1 MVWRPGIAIVD
12 QGRDAPDIESVL
24 AGDKGVHQDVQG
36 SGKLYLSLF
45 GPRMSSAA
53 TPPSAPVSV
62 AEGTFLL
69 QQSRDLSREKRER
82 RYGIRW
88 MARATGDLPAMFD

>member
-1 MVWRPGIAIVD
+1 VD

-24 AGDKGVHQDVQG
+24 AGDKGVHQDVQA

-53 TPPSAPVSV
+53 TPSLSARIC
-62 AEGTFLL
+62 G
-69 QQSRDLSREKRER
+69 
-82 RYGIRW
+82 
-88 MARATGDLPAMFD
+88 

>member
-1 MVWRPGIAIVD
+1 MVWRPGGIAIVD

-24 AGDKGVHQDVQG
+24 AGDKGVHQDVQA

-53 TPPSAPVSV
+53 TPSLSARIC
-62 AEGTFLL
+62 G
-69 QQSRDLSREKRER
+69 
-82 RYGIRW
+82 
-88 MARATGDLPAMFD
+88 